1 MPPPTR
7 HGAWHRLQ
15 AHADAVRSH
24 RMRDLFDA
32 DPERAQRMQC
42 RVGSIRLDYSKNR
55 IDDDGLDALF
65 TLAEAMNLRGAID
78 AMFAGEPINATEQ
91 RPALHV
97 ALRMPRDAVLEV
109 GGRNVVADVHTE
121 LDKLR
126 RFATAVREG
135 TWKGRTGREVTDVV
149 NIGIGGSDLGPR
161 LVCDALRPLSHPRLR
176 THFVANVDGAR
187 ITGLLRTLDPDTT
200 LFIVASKSFGTQETL
215 TNATTARQW
224 FLDQGASE
232 ADIAKHFV
240 AVSTN
245 TDKVTAFGIDPANMF
260 GFWDWVGGRYSLW
273 SAIGL
278 PIMLAVGPD
287 AFDQLLAG
295 AHAMDEHFRTAPWQE
310 NLPVMLGLIGVWYI
324 NGLRA
329 GTHLVAPYD
338 HGLRQLPAYLQQL
351 DMESNGKS
359 VTRTG
364 APVETKTGAVVWGYS
379 GINGQHAFYQLLHQ
393 GTRLIP
399 ADFIVSLHNPNSP
412 PHHHRIV
419 LANCIAQAQALMQ
432 GRTTEQARAEMRAA
446 GLDEAR
452 IRELAPHRTFDGN
465 HPTNT
470 LLLDALTPHSLGALL
485 AMYEHKVF
493 TQGVLWQVNSFDQW
507 GVELGKDLARRV
519 ETAFDEGGYPDD
531 ADTSTRALIDLARDA
546 LDAS

>member
-24 RMRDLFDA
+24 RMAALFAA
-32 DPERAQRMQC
+32 DPTRAQRMQC
-42 RVGSIRLDYSKNR
+42 QVGPIRLDYSKNR
-55 IDDDGLDALF
+55 IDDDGLEALF
-65 TLAEAMNLRGAID
+65 VLADVMNLRRAID
-78 AMFAGEPINATEQ
+78 AMFAGEAINTTEQ

-97 ALRMPRDAVLEV
+97 ALRMPRDSALEV
-109 GGRNVVADVHTE
+109 GGRNVVADVHAE

-126 RFATAVREG
+126 RFADAVRDG
-135 TWKGRTGREVTDVV
+135 SWTGRSGQPITDVV

-161 LVCDALRPLSHPRLR
+161 MVCDALRPLAHPRLR

-187 ITGLLRTLDPDTT
+187 ITRLLSTLDADTT

-215 TNATTARQW
+215 TNANTARQW
-224 FLDQGASE
+224 FLDQGASA
-232 ADIAKHFV
+232 ADIARHFV

-245 TDKVTAFGIDPANMF
+245 AEKVAAFGIDLDNMF

-273 SAIGL
+273 SAVGL

-287 AFDQLLAG
+287 AFDELLAG
-295 AHAMDEHFRTAPWQE
+295 AHDMDEHFRTAPWQE
-310 NLPVMLGLIGVWYI
+310 NLPVMLGLLGIWYI

-329 GTHLVAPYD
+329 GTQLVSPYD
-338 HGLRQLPAYLQQL
+338 HGLRQLPAFLQQL

-359 VTRTG
+359 VTQSG
-364 APVETKTGAVVWGYS
+364 LPVETKTGAVVWGYS

-399 ADFIVSLHNPNSP
+399 ADFIVSLRNPNSP
-412 PHHHRIV
+412 DTHHRIV

-432 GRTTEQARAEMRAA
+432 GRSKEQACAEMRAA
-446 GLDEAR
+446 GMDETR
-452 IRELAPHRTFDGN
+452 IRALAPHRTFDGN
-465 HPTNT
+465 HPTNMI
-470 LLLDALTPHSLGALL
+470 LLDSLTPRSLGALL

-493 TQGVLWQVNSFDQW
+493 TQGVLWGVNSFDQW
-507 GVELGKDLARRV
+507 GVELGKQLAKQV
-519 ETAFDEGGYPDD
+519 EAAFADGGYPED
-531 ADTSTRALIDLARDA
+531 ADSSTRQLIDLARTGIDRR
-546 LDAS
+546 